1 MQIVIQNGIVDL
13 SGEPILK
20 KVNIEINTE
29 SKIGIVGRNGC
40 GKTTLLRLIA
50 GELQIS
56 KDNPEANSN
65 FMVSGK
71 PTIGTLN
78 QMAFKDN
85 SVSLVDEIRSA
96 YQNIIDMKIRL
107 DELQLLMNN
116 GDNSDAISEYTTLLD
131 VFTNAGGF
139 YFEKEYDEI
148 IYPEI
153 DSVPLKFAISK
164 RNEWMVKQAD
174 YVIGYVCTHYGGA
187 YKTLLYAHKHKKPY
201 TNLNKGNFELY

>member
-1 MQIVIQNGIVDL
+1 MQIIIQNGIVDL

-56 KDNPEANSN
+56 KDSPEANSN

-71 PTIGTLN
+71 PIIGTLN

-85 SVSLVDEIRSA
+85 SKTLLEEIRSA
-96 YQNIIDMKIRL
+96 YQHIIDMKCRL
-107 DELQLLMNN
+107 DKLQQIMST
-116 GDNSDAISEYTTLLD
+116 DESSEAISEYTTLLD
-131 VFTNAGGF
+131 IFTNEGGF
-139 YFEKEYDEI
+139 YFEKNMK
-148 IYPEI
+148 
-153 DSVPLKFAISK
+153 PL
-164 RNEWMVKQAD
+164 
-174 YVIGYVCTHYGGA
+174 
-187 YKTLLYAHKHKKPY
+187 
-201 TNLNKGNFELY
+201 

>member
-29 SKIGIVGRNGC
+29 NKIGIVGRNGC

-71 PTIGTLN
+71 PVIGTLN

-96 YQNIIDMKIRL
+96 YQNIIDMKNRL
-107 DELQLLMNN
+107 DELQVIMSQ
-116 GDNSDAISEYTTLLD
+116 GENSDIISEYTTLLD
-131 VFTNAGGF
+131 IFTNEGGF
-139 YFEKEYDEI
+139 YFEKEYEAAI
-148 IYPEI
+148 KRFGFTEQEKYK
-153 DSVPLKFAISK
+153 PLSDFS
-164 RNEWMVKQAD
+164 
-174 YVIGYVCTHYGGA
+174 GGQRTKIA
-187 YKTLLYAHKHKKPY
+187 FLKLLC
-201 TNLNKGNFELY
+201 